1 MRLGIYSCSQ
11 FLVGGHLR
19 DDDDDMLTTNGN
31 YYGRDEAEEKENDD
45 ENKEDSERQKLSRTH
60 FLLPDVFEGLSN

>member
-31 YYGRDEAEEKENDD
+31 YYGRDEAEKNDD
-45 ENKEDSERQKLSRTH
+45 DDDSEQHQLSRTH

>member
-19 DDDDDMLTTNGN
+19 DDADNMLTTNGN
-31 YYGRDEAEEKENDD
+31 YYGRDEAEENEND
-45 ENKEDSERQKLSRTH
+45 EEDSERQQLRRTH